1 MTAPARTSRS
11 LNREILALAVPAFA
25 TLVAEPI
32 LILVDTTIVGH
43 LGTSQLAGLTMAAN
57 VVGVLVGLSIFL
69 AYGTTATVARRL
81 GAGDR
86 RGALAGGLDGMVLGL
101 LIGLAL
107 CLGLL
112 LAGPTLLGLYGS
124 TPEATEQGAI
134 YLRIVAL
141 GLPAQLV
148 SLASTGVLR
157 GLQDTRTPLW
167 VALGVNLTNIALSL
181 TFVYGLGLGIAGVAL
196 GTIVAQ
202 WGGASVLGL
211 TVLRGAARHD
221 VRFRPHLG
229 GVLVAARSG
238 SWLVLRAATLQAAIT
253 VTTFTAAGMGETS
266 LAGHQVANSLW
277 QTMAY
282 ALDAFAIAAQALI
295 GLRLG
300 AGDVTATRRI
310 TRRVLL
316 WGVGF
321 GVVVGL
327 VLVLLRPLLVRGFS
341 PDPGVHEVL
350 MTTLVV
356 LACVVPL
363 GGITFVL
370 DGVLIGAGDARYLSM
385 VGLLVT
391 LLYAPLALAV
401 RWTGGG
407 LAWLW
412 AAYGVWIA
420 ARALTL
426 WLRARGTAWMRVGA

>member
-253 VTTFTAAGMGETS
+253 VTTFTAAGMGEAS